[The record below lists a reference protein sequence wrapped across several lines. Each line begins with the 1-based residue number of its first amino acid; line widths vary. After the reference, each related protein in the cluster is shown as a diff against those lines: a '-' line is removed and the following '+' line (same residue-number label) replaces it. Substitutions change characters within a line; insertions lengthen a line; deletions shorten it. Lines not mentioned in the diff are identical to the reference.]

1 MDIRAKLIEI
11 QKSRKRR
18 LPINDSSKLSEV
30 HQPGTNL
37 EEDTDENSEA
47 NLIKFEQG
55 VTNKGNVVALWHAG
69 YRYVKNDKNSN
80 YWRCSNK
87 DCPAKAKQEG
97 GQFIGILG
105 KKEHNHPPVIQKKT
119 AEEIRNKL
127 KREARGNILAEV
139 RANIPDEVY
148 ISLGTDCAL
157 QHLMYRQKNRQYGN
171 VNCTDMSRMVI
182 PEHILMDC
190 DILNASQ
197 KNVTLKMGWIMKIRR
212 VINRVLLVH
221 CLFKIKFSLF
231 SMIL

>member
-127 KREARGNILAEV
+127 KREARGNILAEAV
-139 RANIPDEVY
+139 WECELYRHEQDGYSRTY
-148 ISLGTDCAL
+148 IDGLRYTERQPEERDTEDGMDNENSESDQPGT
-157 QHLMYRQKNRQYGN
+157 
-171 VNCTDMSRMVI
+171 S
-182 PEHILMDC
+182 
-190 DILNASQ
+190 S
-197 KNVTLKMGWIMKIRR
+197 
-212 VINRVLLVH
+212 
-221 CLFKIKFSLF
+221 SLF
-231 SMIL
+231 I